1 MSSYQSW
8 PSSLR
13 LAGVPKGFQAWAGAN
28 YFKAF
33 SVAFFNTVFVK
44 PSFFRSSLWDLR
56 VRLLMALRLSLAN
69 SPALFQG
76 DSPTWSE
83 NGNSVANSSED
94 FSAVF

>member
-13 LAGVPKGFQAWAGAN
+13 LAGVPKGFQPGSGAN

-33 SVAFFNTVFVK
+33 SVAFFNTVCVK